1 MVVPQLTPVMLWTTL
16 MVKCPLYIADS
27 DVPFPGWLDL
37 ETYRERSRHVNNA
50 APDQQ
55 WMVWLDA
62 IHLYAK
68 EGRLVQS
75 VLNVFKFCLAVTLWR
90 TGSKQIDDTT
100 ELNLWAAL
108 SLSVL
113 MPYCFVLSLRLI
125 IYAGKALDIKD
136 KDVGFKPSKPQD
148 QNHQEKRESSFPFS
162 LSLFEHQDEI
172 PKQRQQQQQQQ
183 RQSVVLDFGST
194 YSSSS
199 DRYSNNKQGDVELV
213 EQTISPLPAAATA
226 YRLSQGDIDQ
236 KAPARL
242 TPGP

>member
-1 MVVPQLTPVMLWTTL
+1 
-16 MVKCPLYIADS
+16 
-27 DVPFPGWLDL
+27 
-37 ETYRERSRHVNNA
+37 
-50 APDQQ
+50 
-55 WMVWLDA
+55 MVWLDA

-75 VLNVFKFCLAVTLWR
+75 VLNAFKFCLSVTLWR
-90 TGSKQIDDTT
+90 KGSKQVDNT

-113 MPYCFVLSLRLI
+113 MPYCIVMSLRLI

-136 KDVGFKPSKPQD
+136 SDVGFKPSKPHD
-148 QNHQEKRESSFPFS
+148 QNHHDQRVSSFPFS
-162 LSLFEHQDEI
+162 LSLFGHQDEI
-172 PKQRQQQQQQQ
+172 PQQQLQQQQQQQQQQRQQQ

-199 DRYSNNKQGDVELV
+199 SSHERYSNNEQGDVELV

-226 YRLSQGDIDQ
+226 YRLSHGDINQ
-236 KAPARL
+236 QAPARL

>member
-37 ETYRERSRHVNNA
+37 ETYRERSRHETNA

-75 VLNVFKFCLAVTLWR
+75 VLNVFKFCLSVTLWR
-90 TGSKQIDDTT
+90 TGSKQIDDT

-113 MPYCFVLSLRLI
+113 MPYCFIMSLRLI

-136 KDVGFKPSKPQD
+136 KDVGFKPSKPPQD
-148 QNHQEKRESSFPFS
+148 QNHHEQQESSFS
-162 LSLFEHQDEI
+162 LSLFGYFGHQDEI
-172 PKQRQQQQQQQ
+172 PQQQQQRQ

-199 DRYSNNKQGDVELV
+199 SERYSNNEQGDVELV

-226 YRLSQGDIDQ
+226 YRLSHGNTDQ
-236 KAPARL
+236 QAPARL

>member
-1 MVVPQLTPVMLWTTL
+1 
-16 MVKCPLYIADS
+16 
-27 DVPFPGWLDL
+27 
-37 ETYRERSRHVNNA
+37 
-50 APDQQ
+50 
-55 WMVWLDA
+55 MVWLDA

-75 VLNVFKFCLAVTLWR
+75 VLNAFKFCLSVTLWLK
-90 TGSKQIDDTT
+90 GSKQVDDT

-113 MPYCFVLSLRLI
+113 MPYCIVMSLRLI

-136 KDVGFKPSKPQD
+136 SDVGFKPSKPPQD
-148 QNHQEKRESSFPFS
+148 QNHHEQRESSFS
-162 LSLFEHQDEI
+162 LSLFGYFGHQDEI
-172 PKQRQQQQQQQ
+172 PQQQQQQQQRQQQ

-199 DRYSNNKQGDVELV
+199 SSHERYSNNEQGDVELV

-226 YRLSQGDIDQ
+226 YRLSYGDIDQ
-236 KAPARL
+236 QAPARL